1 MRRLITYMIALA
13 LALPLLIACHSTD
26 QEETVE
32 TAVDTTAVLVTQ
44 IQQCS
49 RLYTAEYQVRKI
61 ITHEDERKIE
71 GSIMKSSFKIPLPMG
86 KRRIAIPI
94 EAKVKAYIDFSDFSE
109 ENVHKRGEK
118 IEIVLPD
125 PRISMTS
132 TKVVRDEVREYV
144 PLLRSDFTDEELTQ
158 YEKEGRQ
165 AIIHDI
171 PKMGIIDM
179 ARQNAAALLI
189 PMMEQLGYKQEA
201 ITITFRKEFTLSD
214 LSTLFDQTTIEHG
227 TTRK

>member
-1 MRRLITYMIALA
+1 MIALA

>member
-1 MRRLITYMIALA
+1 MKRQLTSVIVLA
-13 LALPLLIACHSTD
+13 LWLPLLTACRPTA
-26 QEETVE
+26 QEVPEET
-32 TAVDTTAVLVTQ
+32 TVDTISVLVTQ

-61 ITHEDERKIE
+61 ITHEDERKID
-71 GSIMKSSFKIPLPMG
+71 GSIMKNSFKIPLPMG

-94 EAKVKAYIDFSDFSE
+94 EAKVKAYIDFADFAE
-109 ENVHKRGEK
+109 ANVHKRGEK

-132 TKVVRDEVREYV
+132 TKIARDEVHEYV
-144 PLLRSDFTDEELTQ
+144 PLLRSNFTDEELTQ

-165 AIIHDI
+165 AIVNDI
-171 PKMGIIDM
+171 PRMGIIDM
-179 ARQNAAALLI
+179 ARQNAASLLI
-189 PMMEQLGYKQEA
+189 PMMEQLGYRQED
-201 ITITFRKEFTLSD
+201 ITVTFRKEFTLND

>member
-1 MRRLITYMIALA
+1 MRKVIAFLLAITLVA
-13 LALPLLIACHSTD
+13 PLFCGCQKQDGTPDDDANAIP
-26 QEETVE
+26 Q
-32 TAVDTTAVLVTQ
+32 LVNH

-61 ITHEDERKIE
+61 ITHEDERKID
-71 GSIMKSSFKIPLPMG
+71 GSIMKNSFKIPLPMG

-94 EAKVKAYIDFSDFSE
+94 EAKVKAYIDFADFAE
-109 ENVHKRGEK
+109 ANVHKRGEK

-132 TKVVRDEVREYV
+132 TKIARDEVHEYV
-144 PLLRSDFTDEELTQ
+144 PLLRSNFTDEELTQ

-165 AIIHDI
+165 AIVNDI
-171 PKMGIIDM
+171 PQMGIIDM
-179 ARQNAAALLI
+179 ARQNAASLLI
-189 PMMEQLGYKQEA
+189 PMMEQLGYRQED
-201 ITITFRKEFTLSD
+201 ITVTFRKEFTLND